1 MKALILF
8 LFLFIFTLEHS
19 YSVCTR
25 QKAIMYLPPNGKSIY
40 TKFMQGR
47 LNADIP
53 KDIDKGSPIVA
64 SYAEFPDGN
73 YVFGGVLKSG
83 QTEYNSIFMWAFRPN
98 GTQFPEWPLDVSDVE
113 DFEAKSMIF
122 ELDGCEYEL
131 EIKERSSLV
140 Q

>member
-1 MKALILF
+1 
-8 LFLFIFTLEHS
+8 
-19 YSVCTR
+19 
-25 QKAIMYLPPNGKSIY
+25 
-40 TKFMQGR
+40 MQGR
-47 LNADIP
+47 LNAEIP
-53 KDIDKGSPIVA
+53 ENIDKGSPIVA

-83 QTEYNSIFMWAFRPN
+83 QPEYNSIFMWAFRPN
-98 GTQFPEWPLDVSDVE
+98 GTQFQEWPLDVSDVE

-131 EIKERSSLV
+131 EIKERSALS